1 MRAITIWQP
10 WADLIVYGYKLN
22 ETRSWPTAYTGPIAI
37 HAAKYRKL
45 PHEVYE
51 EIAAAIGITPERYRG
66 SWLSYLEHG
75 VPSDRFG
82 AVIGTATLGKVLPT
96 TIRAASPREKALGDF
111 TAGRY
116 AWPLLDVHRYERP
129 VPAKGKQGLWTWE
142 PPTFADNPARGS
154 E

>member
-10 WADLIVYGYKLN
+10 WADLIVHGYKLN
-22 ETRSWPTAYTGPIAI
+22 ETRSWATAYTGPIAI
-37 HAAKYRKL
+37 HAAKFRKL

-51 EIAAAIGITPERYRG
+51 DIAAAIGITPEGYRG
-66 SWLSYLEHG
+66 SWLYYLEHG

-82 AVIGTATLGKVLPT
+82 AVVGTATLGKVLPT

-116 AWPLLDVHRYERP
+116 AWPLLDVHCYERP

-142 PPTFADNPARGS
+142 PPT
-154 E
+154 